1 MAAFMK
7 RYGALFAVAAVACGQ
22 VGADGGGS
30 GGGGTSANGGHA
42 GASVAGGAAGTGG
55 LGGAAGTGGLPAAG
69 GVAGAGAGGGCNV
82 ASPQPIENPTP
93 EQIARAQLIHDFC
106 ASVVQQCPALQDG
119 GPTPWVHASGVCTAA
134 ELVVGC
140 EEDMLENYLGLYAS
154 CDAEWKSAVA
164 CGTTATYDT
173 LSECQS
179 VNPGSLSSSPDE
191 PCKSE
196 KLALKA
202 CANGNDPWTSVTG
215 SQATCSYGPG
225 VVSPCEISCPVGA
238 NTFSLSCTAKPG
250 LPMQC
255 GCAVNGSPI
264 QDWFPSANIY
274 AADCADAA
282 SLAANGVC
290 TNRLNCCFEYNDGQ
304 KDVCTCGSDPSLLGY
319 PSCQAA
325 ADFAGGKVV
334 DICPK
339 YAPNTGGC
347 WPPGACG

>member
-1 MAAFMK
+1 M
-7 RYGALFAVAAVACGQ
+7 
-22 VGADGGGS
+22 
-30 GGGGTSANGGHA
+30 
-42 GASVAGGAAGTGG
+42 
-55 LGGAAGTGGLPAAG
+55 
-69 GVAGAGAGGGCNV
+69 
-82 ASPQPIENPTP
+82 
-93 EQIARAQLIHDFC
+93 
-106 ASVVQQCPALQDG
+106 
-119 GPTPWVHASGVCTAA
+119 
-134 ELVVGC
+134 GC

-225 VVSPCEISCPVGA
+225 VLAPCEISCPVGA

-347 WPPGACG
+347 WPPARAGSFRFAKRRRAAWDPRRTDNQPEIQRQIASPVGPRAGLRGSGMTAESRPIVWLWKGNPSTVRA